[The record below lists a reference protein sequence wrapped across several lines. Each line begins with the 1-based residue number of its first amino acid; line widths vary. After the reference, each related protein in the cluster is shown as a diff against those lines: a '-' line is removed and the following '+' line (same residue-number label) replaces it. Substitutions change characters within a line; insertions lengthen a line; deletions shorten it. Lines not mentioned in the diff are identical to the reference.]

1 MDYTM
6 NGNLVY
12 LLNVQGKVLCMRY
25 FGNERRN
32 ENHESGE
39 VGLRGM
45 LERIRMFAMLIFMAL
60 SGICFLLS
68 GGTETI
74 EDGEGNAGQFVLE
87 KNLVW
92 TSDTA
97 GRESGTLDFELGDGR
112 EGAGEQPGGDG
123 SEGKQPGRQEGAWEQ
138 QEGRVEGE
146 DQSGGQSSLPKQSPE
161 HGSSGDESGGPGGM
175 GDQPIVSGS
184 VGEQPGGQGSAG
196 ELSGLLEEAGGD
208 PDGSGGD
215 GRINLNT
222 ASLEELENLPGIGPA
237 TAKNIIEYR
246 DAYGGF
252 ADPEEIKNV
261 KRIGDKTYE
270 KLKDY
275 ITAF

>member
-1 MDYTM
+1 
-6 NGNLVY
+6 
-12 LLNVQGKVLCMRY
+12 MRY
-25 FGNERRN
+25 PGNESRHGN
-32 ENHESGE
+32 YENGGE
-39 VGLRGM
+39 GLRGM
-45 LERIRMFAMLIFMAL
+45 LERIRMLAMLIFMLLA
-60 SGICFLLS
+60 GIYFLLS
-68 GGTETI
+68 GGTET
-74 EDGEGNAGQFVLE
+74 EGGGAGNAESSLAE
-87 KNLVW
+87 KSLVW
-92 TSDTA
+92 TSDVA
-97 GRESGTLDFELGDGR
+97 GRESGALDFELGGGQTDN
-112 EGAGEQPGGDG
+112 GEQPGDEG
-123 SEGKQPGRQEGAWEQ
+123 SVAKQPGGGGSAEEQ
-138 QEGRVEGE
+138 
-146 DQSGGQSSLPKQSPE
+146 
-161 HGSSGDESGGPGGM
+161 PGG
-175 GDQPIVSGS
+175 SGS